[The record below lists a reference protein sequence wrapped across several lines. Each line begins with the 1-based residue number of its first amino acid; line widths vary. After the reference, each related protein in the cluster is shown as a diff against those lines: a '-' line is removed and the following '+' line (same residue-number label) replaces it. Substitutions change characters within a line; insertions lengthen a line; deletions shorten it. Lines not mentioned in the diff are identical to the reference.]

1 MTNIIKA
8 KYIDLMVD
16 WSFKRVF
23 GTEVNKDILI
33 EFLKVVFPQF
43 AITDITYIPTEHRY
57 QLLETKTLK
66 QMTDKLEFVFVE
78 VSKFDKSE
86 DELETDLDKW
96 LYLLKNM
103 SKLLERPAALR
114 DRVFGR
120 LFDVAE
126 YARLDD
132 EERKNYVIAMNTA
145 RDTYN
150 QIDYALNK
158 GIGIGREEG
167 IGIGREKKAYEIAQ
181 RMIAKGLDVDTI
193 ADLTGLTKEEVAKLA
208 EQ

>member
-1 MTNIIKA
+1 
-8 KYIDLMVD
+8 
-16 WSFKRVF
+16 
-23 GTEVNKDILI
+23 
-33 EFLKVVFPQF
+33 
-43 AITDITYIPTEHRY
+43 
-57 QLLETKTLK
+57 
-66 QMTDKLEFVFVE
+66 MTDKLEFVFVE
-78 VSKFDKSE
+78 VAKFNKRE

-103 SKLLERPAALR
+103 STLLERPAALR
-114 DRVFGR
+114 DRIFGR

-132 EERKNYVIAMNTA
+132 EERKNYVEAMNTA

-150 QIDYALNK
+150 QIAYARNK
-158 GIGIGREEG
+158 GIGIGLEMG
-167 IGIGREKKAYEIAQ
+167 CEKKACEIAQ
-181 RMIAKGLDVDTI
+181 KMIAKGLDVDTI

>member
-1 MTNIIKA
+1 MSK
-8 KYIDLMVD
+8 
-16 WSFKRVF
+16 
-23 GTEVNKDILI
+23 
-33 EFLKVVFPQF
+33 
-43 AITDITYIPTEHRY
+43 HRY

-66 QMTDKLEFVFVE
+66 RMTDKLEFVFVE
-78 VSKFDKSE
+78 VAKFNKRE

-103 SKLLERPAALR
+103 STLLERPAALR

-132 EERKNYVIAMNTA
+132 GERKNYVEAMNTA

-150 QIDYALNK
+150 VITYAL
-158 GIGIGREEG
+158 
-167 IGIGREKKAYEIAQ
+167 EKRTYEIAQ